1 MKHYDDK
8 SEFDE
13 TFKRYES
20 IDFPD
25 KNKVYGKM
33 MRTLE
38 GEEKTQKFFQ
48 FVKPAISTVIAAVIF
63 LFGGYYLFTNFI
75 LEENTSEEFR
85 NGEGQGQGSSN
96 PYYQELEQE
105 IYDVFGKA
113 VHVPVHESLQLGT
126 AWIPHNQ
133 TIVGDV
139 TSREPSG
146 VILAYGLEEHLESNT
161 DEFHLLFGEPQKLL
175 TSTYLKDEHSIVVVS
190 VLERMGAYAKEME
203 IADHTVSYHYD
214 QRVPTMIDVMLLHV
228 RLDDLVYLFDYSL
241 VDGHTE
247 EDAIAFVESFIK
259 QVEGR
264 K

>member
-13 TFKRYES
+13 TFKRYDS

-38 GEEKTQKFFQ
+38 GQERTQKFFQ
-48 FVKPAISTVIAAVIF
+48 FVKPAFSTVIAAVIF
-63 LFGGYYLFTNFI
+63 LFGGYFLFTNFI
-75 LEENTSEEFR
+75 LNENASQEFM
-85 NGEGQGQGSSN
+85 NGEGQGSNN

-105 IYDVFGKA
+105 IYDVFGKT

-126 AWIPHNQ
+126 VWIPHNQ

-161 DEFHLLFGEPQKLL
+161 EEFHLVFDEPQKLL
-175 TSTYLKDEHSIVVVS
+175 SSTYLKDEDSIVVVS

-203 IADHTVSYHYD
+203 ISDHKVSYHYD
-214 QRVPTMIDVMLLHV
+214 KRVPTMKDVMLLNV
-228 RLDDLVYLFDYSL
+228 RLNDLVYLFDYSL

-247 EDAIAFVESFIK
+247 EDAIAFVESFIQ
-259 QVEGR
+259 QVDG
-264 K
+264 KK